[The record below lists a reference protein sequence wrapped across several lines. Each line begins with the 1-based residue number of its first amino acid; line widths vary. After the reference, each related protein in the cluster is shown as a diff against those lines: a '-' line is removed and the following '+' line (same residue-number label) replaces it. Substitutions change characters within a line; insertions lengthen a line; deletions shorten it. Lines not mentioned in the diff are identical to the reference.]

1 MLCRFHRK
9 SMPAARHIAFQAM
22 TPADKNSVLF
32 LLPLLR
38 LADSLDRSHSQ
49 QIDSVECQ
57 IRANSIVIEVKSHAG
72 ADLDLWAAERVA
84 EVFREVYGRNLQ
96 LAGSRP

>member
-1 MLCRFHRK
+1 
-9 SMPAARHIAFQAM
+9 M

>member
-1 MLCRFHRK
+1 
-9 SMPAARHIAFQAM
+9 MPAARHLGFQAM
-22 TPADKNSVLF
+22 APGDKNTVLL

-49 QIDSVECQ
+49 QIDSVDCKV
-57 IRANSIVIEVKSHAG
+57 RGNSVMLEVKSHAG

-84 EVFREVYGRNLQ
+84 DIFRQIYGKVLQ
-96 LAGSRP
+96 LAGATP